1 MIRTRSSSEIRD
13 ASRREVVR
21 ALVVGG
27 TATRTELARTTGLS
41 AATVSNLVTELREA
55 GLIADA
61 GIDNAGSGRPTTML
75 RIDGRGGSFLGIDVA
90 ETYIRAVV
98 FDAAIT
104 EIGAADV
111 DVDEEWQSI
120 DRIAEALLSAVA
132 QAIDRGGRPA
142 GELLGAG
149 LGLPGLVSNDLR
161 GGASTPGWAAHI
173 RELEERVRPHLP
185 APLVTANPLQA
196 VGHSEIWFGAAR
208 GRSTAVVV
216 NLGTGVGAGI
226 IVEGRVLRGATR
238 SAGEWGH
245 TVLELDGRICR
256 CGRQGCVEAY
266 VGVPGIR
273 HTLGEVDPGH
283 PLLQLHQR
291 EFVQG
296 LRDAVADPAVAETL
310 ALTARYL
317 GIALSDIVA
326 VLNPEVLTLTGWTAW
341 ALGDDLLPAVRA
353 ALAERAPEL
362 TAARLDL
369 GVSPVRINSV
379 ATGMAVLSFE
389 YYLDSRALARRTRP
403 RTDPIPALPVIAP
416 AASPTAP
423 QAVAG

>member
-161 GGASTPGWAAHI
+161 
-173 RELEERVRPHLP
+173 V
-185 APLVTANPLQA
+185 AP
-196 VGHSEIWFGAAR
+196 R
-208 GRSTAVVV
+208 R
-216 NLGTGVGAGI
+216 
-226 IVEGRVLRGATR
+226 R
-238 SAGEWGH
+238 
-245 TVLELDGRICR
+245 DGRR
-256 CGRQGCVEAY
+256 TSASSKSGCV
-266 VGVPGIR
+266 R
-273 HTLGEVDPGH
+273 TF
-283 PLLQLHQR
+283 PLR
-291 EFVQG
+291 
-296 LRDAVADPAVAETL
+296 
-310 ALTARYL
+310 
-317 GIALSDIVA
+317 
-326 VLNPEVLTLTGWTAW
+326 W
-341 ALGDDLLPAVRA
+341 
-353 ALAERAPEL
+353 
-362 TAARLDL
+362 
-369 GVSPVRINSV
+369 
-379 ATGMAVLSFE
+379 
-389 YYLDSRALARRTRP
+389 
-403 RTDPIPALPVIAP
+403 
-416 AASPTAP
+416 
-423 QAVAG
+423 